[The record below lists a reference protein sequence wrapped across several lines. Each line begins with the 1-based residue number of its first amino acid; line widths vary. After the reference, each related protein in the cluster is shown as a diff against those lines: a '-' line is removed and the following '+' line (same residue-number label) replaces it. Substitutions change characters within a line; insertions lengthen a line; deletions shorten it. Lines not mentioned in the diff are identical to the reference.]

1 MPSTA
6 VTAPKRLPD
15 QRLWRTARTADYG
28 PLDTASRNLIDL
40 EKIKRHWP
48 DILRIAASVHAGEV
62 AASDVMRILQRS
74 GNPTQL
80 GDALAHFGRIFKT
93 LHVLSYVDRE
103 QYRRDIKRMRNLQEE
118 RHRLAKYICHGRRGE
133 LREKYHAGMEDQ
145 LSFFPWRV
153 GMVGVAL
160 RLSTFLQRGLDRWRV

>member
-1 MPSTA
+1 
-6 VTAPKRLPD
+6 
-15 QRLWRTARTADYG
+15 
-28 PLDTASRNLIDL
+28 
-40 EKIKRHWP
+40 
-48 DILRIAASVHAGEV
+48 
-62 AASDVMRILQRS
+62 MRILQRG

-145 LSFFPWRV
+145 LGALGLV
-153 GMVGVAL
+153 VNCVAL
-160 RLSTFLQRGLDRWRV
+160 WNTVYLDRILATLRESGYPVSTRTCCASTPTGTPTSTCTATTRSNRCNWPKVSGDDRCGTQATPTPTRSERG